1 MVLIG
6 RFELPTS
13 PLPRVRSTTEPRR
26 HIKCESPCHRPII
39 LARGSRKLYAPKG
52 LFKSKRMS
60 KSPKYYDTHQEKLAK
75 ALRDNLK
82 KRRAQKSER
91 IESAENTPTEQKE
104 EKKS

>member
-1 MVLIG
+1 
-6 RFELPTS
+6 
-13 PLPRVRSTTEPRR
+13 
-26 HIKCESPCHRPII
+26 
-39 LARGSRKLYAPKG
+39 
-52 LFKSKRMS
+52 MS